1 MTMETRQ
8 QKDLE
13 LWREWRRT
21 NSTQTL
27 QALLTRLQPL
37 INREVNKWQSTVP
50 PAALQSKGRLL
61 TVEALKSYNPN
72 MGAAIGTHVTSRL
85 RKLSRFV
92 YPYQNVARLPENKQ
106 LMFNTFRVA
115 ESNLYDTYGREPTV
129 EELANDLSWSTKKV
143 KDFQRSFSRRELV
156 ESEGAFMDSPQEDS
170 TLVDFYY
177 HGLSPDSKLLFQDIT
192 GYGGKTPLSNKRLL
206 KKYKMTQGQLSYK
219 KRKFT
224 EQIRKIQEGRQ

>member
-13 LWREWRRT
+13 LWREWKRT
-21 NSTQTL
+21 NSTRTL
-27 QALLTRLQPL
+27 DALLKRLQPL
-37 INREVNKWQSTVP
+37 INREVNKWQSAVP
-50 PAALQSKGRLL
+50 PAALQSKGRML

-85 RKLSRFV
+85 RKLSRHV

-115 ESNLYDTYGREPTV
+115 ESHLYDAHGREPTV
-129 EELANDLSWSTKKV
+129 EELSNELSWAPKKV
-143 KDFQRSFSRRELV
+143 KEFQRSFGRRELV
-156 ESEGAFMDSPQEDS
+156 ESEGAFIDTPQEDS

-177 HGLSPDSKLLFQDIT
+177 HGLSPDNKLLFQDIT
-192 GYGGKTPLSNKRLL
+192 GYGGRPAMSNRKLL
-206 KKYKMTQGQLSYK
+206 KKYKLTQGQLSYR

-224 EQIRKIQEGRQ
+224 EQIRRIQQGRR